1 MHPDQASSLNLRL
14 FAHGILSST
23 APETT
28 CDVFGP
34 RTFLDHTLASLASLL
49 DLLQN
54 GTNGKKSQKNG
65 KNQRSYLTKFTS
77 SSLL

>member
-1 MHPDQASSLNLRL
+1 MHLDQASFLHLQL

-28 CDVFGP
+28 CNIFDP

-54 GTNGKKSQKNG
+54 GTNGKKSQQNG
-65 KNQRSYLTKFTS
+65 KKQRSYLTKFTS